1 MKKVIKITEQQLD
14 VVIKRVIEEQEFSS
28 EKDYPVFIQH
38 WENKFMRSIE
48 ILIKIGRSPE
58 YLINK
63 IQEVYEKSN
72 KINREEA

>member
-14 VVIKRVIEEQEFSS
+14 VVIERVIEEQEFSS

-58 YLINK
+58 DLINK

-72 KINREEA
+72 KIDRKKA